1 MSRKVLGID
10 IRNYSLSAALLSS
23 SLREHRVDDFIQIP
37 FSGPDD
43 PERSLSAALATM
55 TEKMDLTGSD
65 FVVSIPANQFA
76 FRNLKIPFSNSKKIR
91 MVLPYEL
98 EPTLP
103 HAVEEL
109 IIDFHILN
117 GASAGDQ
124 TELIAA
130 AIEKNQLTPY
140 IDALASIEA
149 DPEKL
154 TLSGLPI
161 AMCLANQA
169 EQEEDQLFME
179 VNEDYGTLFVLVGGR
194 LQLIRS
200 FPLPESGPSKAK
212 ILRIQ
217 TQQTLA
223 AFQESSG
230 LNFRPLE
237 VTVSGIG
244 WDEGQMAAEIA
255 SALNIPVKPAS
266 LADRL
271 NIPVDNDT
279 QSLVMPAQ
287 LDNALALALM
297 EVEGYQSLNF
307 HKGQF
312 AAQKFLS
319 RHKSPL
325 KKTAMLAAA
334 ILVLMFLNL
343 ALETYTLNK
352 QVRRIDTQM
361 AQIFKTTFPEVKT
374 VRYPYQEMQARMQDA
389 NKNAVLQAET
399 GPHIRSIDILNSISE
414 KIPETITVNFTRLVI
429 QPENVLISGTT
440 DTFNSVDDIKS
451 RLEQIPYFQKVTIS
465 SANIDRSGNEVQ
477 FMLKVEFPKS

>member
-10 IRNYSLSAALLSS
+10 IRNYSLSAVLLSS
-23 SLREHRVDDFIQIP
+23 SLREHRVDDFIHLS

-43 PERSLSAALATM
+43 PERSLSAALATL

-65 FVVSIPANQFA
+65 CVVSIPANQFA

-91 MVLPYEL
+91 MVLPFEL

-109 IIDFHILN
+109 VIDFHILN

-130 AIEKNQLTPY
+130 AIEKSQLRPY
-140 IDALASIEA
+140 IDALASIQV
-149 DPEKL
+149 DPEKM
-154 TLSGLPI
+154 TISGLPT
-161 AMCLANQA
+161 ALCLANQA
-169 EQEEDQLFME
+169 EQEEDQLFIE
-179 VNEDYGTLFVLVGGR
+179 INSDYGTLFILAGGR

-200 FPLPESGPSKAK
+200 FPLPEASASKAK
-212 ILRIQ
+212 ILCIQ
-217 TQQTLA
+217 AQQTLA

-230 LNFRPLE
+230 LNFQPLE

-244 WDEGQMAAEIA
+244 LDEGHMAAEI
-255 SALNIPVKPAS
+255 SGALNIPVKAAS

-271 NIPVDNDT
+271 NIPVQTDT
-279 QSLVMPAQ
+279 QSPVIQAQ

-297 EVEGYQSLNF
+297 EVEGYDSLNF

-319 RHKSPL
+319 KHKSPL
-325 KKTAMLAAA
+325 KKTAILAAA
-334 ILVLMFLNL
+334 VMALMFFNL

-352 QVRRIDTQM
+352 RVRRIDTQM
-361 AQIFKTTFPEVKT
+361 TQIFKATFPEVKT
-374 VRYPYQEMQARMQDA
+374 VRYPYQEMQAMMRET

-414 KIPETITVNFTRLVI
+414 KIPENITVNFTRLVI

-451 RLEQIPYFQKVTIS
+451 RLEQIQHFQKVTIS

-477 FMLKVEFPKS
+477 FMLKLEFQKG